1 MPSLYDEL
9 VRIGLQSGADFE
21 YNQQTDSLMRVRSKG
36 VRKLVAK
43 RYWVN
48 RRRLHV
54 SMIPDDNGVVE
65 TALVSLATERKRPGF
80 WHVIL
85 DTTGRP
91 VAEHPL
97 TWSSRKIKPE
107 PLVSGND
114 SDHPP
119 SLQAGKGAEVETTGE
134 LARMMT
140 SWMVADDRVND
151 DESAAI
157 LEILSVHADSPRNVK
172 LPLRTRRIAQRLHD
186 EVLCFVDDA
195 GGIPDAV
202 DQATKLHEKIALLLT
217 EYPV

>member
-9 VRIGLQSGADFE
+9 VRLGLQSGADFE

-43 RYWVN
+43 RYWIK
-48 RRRLHV
+48 RRGLHI

-65 TALVSLATERKRPGF
+65 TALVSLATVRKQPGF

-107 PLVSGND
+107 PLVDGNE

-119 SLQAGKGAEVETTGE
+119 SPQAGEGGEVETTGE
-134 LARMMT
+134 LARMIT
-140 SWMVADDRVND
+140 SWMVGYDRVND
-151 DESAAI
+151 DESAAV
-157 LEILSVHADSPRNVK
+157 LEILSVHADSPRKVK
-172 LPLRTRRIAQRLHD
+172 LPLSTRRIAQRLHD
-186 EVLCFVDDA
+186 EVLCFVDDVS
-195 GGIPDAV
+195 GLTDAAE
-202 DQATKLHEKIALLLT
+202 QATKLHEKIVLLLT
-217 EYPV
+217 EFPV